1 MDIAKKKLD
10 CPVCNHEARYYN
22 KLKEVTLYY
31 CNHCQHRFTDV
42 ESIQNKET
50 YSQDYYEEKHSNWFA
65 HPNFQLFN
73 YIFDRIKSTKLSH
86 PSVLDAGCG
95 NGDLLKYLHQRSSN
109 IKLNGI
115 DYHKNSAEEGINFLR
130 GDIFHTK
137 FNEQYD
143 VVISL
148 AVIEHVWDVQ
158 AYTIRLNELCKD
170 EGLIITMTIN
180 DSSLVYGVART
191 IYYLG
196 MKVPMERLYDKHHLN
211 HFSKNSFA
219 CLHKKN
225 SLDIIE
231 KPFTQ
236 WPMQSVDFPKNN
248 ALMKIIYKLALVVL
262 FASEKFLGKSV
273 LQTITARKKRLP
285 NPS

>member
-31 CNHCQHRFTDV
+31 CNNCQHRFTDV
-42 ESIQNKET
+42 ESIKIKET
-50 YSQDYYEEKHSNWFA
+50 YSQDYFEDKHSYWFLN
-65 HPNFQLFN
+65 PNFQLFN
-73 YIFDRIKSTKLSH
+73 YIFNRIKSTKLNRL
-86 PSVLDAGCG
+86 SVLDAGCG
-95 NGDLLKYLHQRSSN
+95 NGDLLKYLKQRSSN
-109 IKLNGI
+109 IKLTGI
-115 DYHKNSAEEGINFLR
+115 DYHKNSAEEGINFLQ

-143 VVISL
+143 LVISL
-148 AVIEHVWDVQ
+148 AVIEHVRDVQ

-170 EGLIITMTIN
+170 EGLIITMTNN
-180 DSSLVYGVART
+180 DSSLVYGVARA

-196 MKVPMERLYDKHHLN
+196 MKAPMERLYDKHHLN
-211 HFSKNSFA
+211 HFSKNSFV

-231 KPFTQ
+231 KPFTE
-236 WPMQSVDFPKNN
+236 WPMKSIDFPKNN
-248 ALMKIIYKLALVVL
+248 DLVKIIYKLALVVL
-262 FASEKFLGKSV
+262 FVFEKFFGKSI
-273 LQTITARKKRLP
+273 LQTITARKTKII
-285 NPS
+285 

>member
-50 YSQDYYEEKHSNWFA
+50 YSQDYFEDKHSNWFA

-73 YIFDRIKSTKLSH
+73 YIFNRIKSIKLSR

-95 NGDLLKYLHQRSSN
+95 NGDLLKYLKQRSSN
-109 IKLNGI
+109 IKLTGI
-115 DYHKNSAEEGINFLR
+115 DYHKNSAEEGINFLQ

-143 VVISL
+143 LVISL

-158 AYTIRLNELCKD
+158 AYTIRLNKLCKD
-170 EGLIITMTIN
+170 GGLIITSTIN
-180 DSSLVYGVART
+180 DSSLTYWVARI
-191 IYYLG
+191 IYNLR
-196 MKVPMERLYDKHHLN
+196 MKTPMERLYDKHHLN
-211 HFSKNSFA
+211 HFSKNSLEY
-219 CLHKKN
+219 LHVKN

-231 KPFTQ
+231 KPYTK
-236 WPMQSVDFPKNN
+236 WPIQSVDFPESNVLVKF
-248 ALMKIIYKLALVVL
+248 IYKFFLKAL
-262 FASEKFLGKSV
+262 FICEKLLGKNI
-273 LQTITARKKRLP
+273 LQTITACKKVS
-285 NPS
+285 N